1 MKSIFNR
8 SSKGF
13 TLIELLVVI
22 AIIAILATII
32 LASLGTARQRAR
44 NTRATSEM
52 SQMRAQ
58 AELFAGNQIGIPSYG
73 GVCLAGKGDTGTAD
87 GLETLID
94 SVDKSIGG
102 DATTSTVT
110 CADEDNAWA
119 AVATIGGNDFCV
131 DSTGF
136 AGEGTGPTSDTG
148 PTVCT
153 PTVKDEGGL

>member
-1 MKSIFNR
+1 MKSMFNR

-44 NTRATSEM
+44 NTRVTSEM

-58 AELFAGNQIGIPSYG
+58 AEIYSGNGLLPSYVNNDETDKD
-73 GVCLAGKGDTGTAD
+73 VCTEGKTNE
-87 GLETLID
+87 GLKDLID
-94 SVDKSIGG
+94 SIDDVAVGDVDC
-102 DATTSTVT
+102 DAKK
-110 CADEDNAWA
+110 DAWA
-119 AVATIGGNDFCV
+119 AAVLVAEGVNFCV

-136 AGEGTGPTSDTG
+136 AGAGTKTAEA
-148 PTVCT
+148 TVCD
-153 PTVKDEGGL
+153 PT

>member
-1 MKSIFNR
+1 MKSMFNR

-58 AELFAGNQIGIPSYG
+58 AEIFSGNALGVPTYK
-73 GVCLAGKGDTGTAD
+73 GVCKADKDTNGISD
-87 GLETLID
+87 LRD
-94 SVDKSIGG
+94 SVADNLG
-102 DATTSTVT
+102 VT
-110 CADEDNAWA
+110 NVPCSDTDTAWA
-119 AVATIGGNDFCV
+119 ASVLIGEENFCV
-131 DSTGF
+131 DSTGY
-136 AGEGTGPTSDTG
+136 AGPAEAITDSDSST
-148 PTVCT
+148 TECV
-153 PTVKDEGGL
+153 VQ

>member
-1 MKSIFNR
+1 MKSMFNR

-44 NTRATSEM
+44 NTRVLSEM

-58 AELFAGNQIGIPSYG
+58 AELFSGNFVIPSYL
-73 GVCLAGKGDTGTAD
+73 GVCTEGKDDEGLADLLASAKKVAGDEAD
-87 GLETLID
+87 NNCD
-94 SVDKSIGG
+94 SD
-102 DATTSTVT
+102 DT
-110 CADEDNAWA
+110 AWA
-119 AVATIGGNDFCV
+119 AAITVSGVTPPLVYCV

-136 AGEGTGPTSDTG
+136 AGEGTGGTNKF
-148 PTVCT
+148 CT
-153 PTVKDEGGL
+153 PKAP